1 MSKKLDIVVRALE
14 PDDYIDLT
22 VLYSGPN
29 VIAGSLHLPHPPQD
43 LWRRRAE
50 ASDSEMP
57 RLVAAVE
64 GMVVG
69 AVSLEIGEGR
79 RRHSGSLEMAVRD
92 DYQGRGVGAAL
103 LTAIVELAE
112 NWLGLQRLEL
122 VVFTDNNP
130 AIALYKRF
138 NFAVEGTL
146 RQYAYRNGAI
156 ADVYTMARLAAA
168 PEA

>member
-1 MSKKLDIVVRALE
+1 MSKKLDIAVRALE

-22 VLYSGPN
+22 ILYSGPN
-29 VIAGSLHLPHPPQD
+29 VVAGSLYLPHPPQD

-50 ASDSEMP
+50 GSDSEMP

-69 AVSLEIGEGR
+69 AVSMEIGEGR
-79 RRHSGSLEMAVRD
+79 RRHSGTIEMAVRD

-103 LTAIVELAE
+103 LTAIVDLAE
-112 NWLGLQRLEL
+112 HWLGLRRLEL

-138 NFAVEGTL
+138 NFTVEGTL
-146 RQYAYRNGAI
+146 RQYAYRSGGL
-156 ADVYTMARLAAA
+156 ADVYTMARLTSL

>member
-14 PDDYIDLT
+14 PDDFIDLT

-29 VIAGSLHLPHPPQD
+29 VVAGSLYLPHPPQD
-43 LWRRRAE
+43 LWRRRTE
-50 ASDSEMP
+50 LSDSEMP

-79 RRHSGSLEMAVRD
+79 RRHSGSLDMAVRD

-103 LTAIVELAE
+103 LSAIVDLAE
-112 NWLGLQRLEL
+112 RWLGLQRLDL

-138 NFAVEGTL
+138 NFTVEGTL
-146 RQYAYRNGAI
+146 RQYAYRNGSL

>member
-1 MSKKLDIVVRALE
+1 MRQSTGPGRFRRSSILTAAL
-14 PDDYIDLT
+14 
-22 VLYSGPN
+22 S
-29 VIAGSLHLPHPPQD
+29 
-43 LWRRRAE
+43 
-50 ASDSEMP
+50 
-57 RLVAAVE
+57 
-64 GMVVG
+64 
-69 AVSLEIGEGR
+69 
-79 RRHSGSLEMAVRD
+79 
-92 DYQGRGVGAAL
+92 AAL
-103 LTAIVELAE
+103 LTAIVDLAE